1 MRPNELIEKAKSAKS
16 PEELLEEAK
25 TEGVEM
31 TADEAAKAFAR
42 LNNSGELSDD
52 LLDGVVGGISSDKA
66 FLFFFF

>member
-52 LLDGVVGGISSDKA
+52 LLDGVVGGISGDKA

>member
-16 PEELLEEAK
+16 AEELLEEAK
-25 TEGVEM
+25 AEGVEM

-52 LLDGVVGGISSDKA
+52 LLDGVVGGISGDKA